1 MATQTIAQPKVDEA
15 VQWLKANPHVVQQ
28 SLDSL
33 ELGDRC
39 LCETIALRP
48 QTLLKLATKTHQ
60 AAVRARAPKD
70 VLAVLKLRKELVKSG
85 LANLPRF
92 AYSWFSIC
100 QMIDIESKAKAG
112 SFLTQAALLAPDKLN
127 ENALHQLAGS
137 VSGRRRQDGGRVS
150 AKLPCLLCCALGC
163 LECGPLCIGC
173 CLLGCLICMATERT

>member
-112 SFLTQAALLAPDKLN
+112 SFL
-127 ENALHQLAGS
+127 AGS